1 MGIEEQ
7 RDRPG
12 VARAEEEARW
22 SEWMI
27 RANAG
32 DAEAYTR
39 LLGEIGIVM
48 ERYLRRH
55 FGGSDF
61 IEDCVQECLLSI
73 HRARATYDPARRL
86 RPWMFTIVRH
96 KAIDMLRHRG
106 SRHRHEVPHRSDEEP
121 ATPVTDDPTIA
132 LQAAEALRGLA
143 PEYRAA
149 LLMTKLEGH
158 SLGEAARRA
167 GVSVTAM
174 KSRVHRGIKQ
184 VRHLLA
190 QEED

>member
-1 MGIEEQ
+1 MEIEEQ
-7 RDRPG
+7 RDRPRI
-12 VARAEEEARW
+12 ARAEEEARW
-22 SEWMI
+22 SDWMV

-32 DAEAYTR
+32 DAEAYTNFLR
-39 LLGEIGIVM
+39 EIGTVV

-55 FGGSDF
+55 FGEGDF

-73 HRARATYDPARRL
+73 HRARATYDPTRRL

-106 SRHRHEVPHRSDEEP
+106 SRYRHEAPEGSGQES
-121 ATPVTDDPTIA
+121 ATPVADDPTIG

-149 LLMTKLEGH
+149 LLMTKFEGH
-158 SLGEAARRA
+158 SLVEAARRE

-184 VRHLLA
+184 VRGLLA
-190 QEED
+190 QEGD